1 VEENTVR
8 QIKGASINP
17 IFLQRLVTGK
27 GYVWLL
33 ARLRLWFER
42 DVLALLRSGQRF
54 FGVVG

>member
-1 VEENTVR
+1 MKILPTKIAEEPFV
-8 QIKGASINP
+8 
-17 IFLQRLVTGK
+17 QRLVTGK

>member
-1 VEENTVR
+1 MKLAL
-8 QIKGASINP
+8 KGASINP
-17 IFLQRLVTGK
+17 IFLQRLATGK

-42 DVLALLRSGQRF
+42 DVLTLLRSGQRF